1 MTHSPRNI
9 VLVTGASKGIG
20 AQTALGFAEA
30 GYDVCVNYNSDKAG
44 ALETAR
50 KCQGFGVRAVAIG
63 ASVADRDAV
72 RRMFAECDAELGP
85 VTCLINNAGVIGGA
99 SLLEDLEDSALTSTF
114 ATNLFGS
121 IYCLQE
127 AVKRMSPEHGGA
139 GGSVVNMSS
148 VAAVL
153 GSPGEYIHYA
163 ASKGAVET
171 MTVGAAKELGPRGI
185 RVNAIRV
192 GTTATDLH
200 DREGNPDRPAMV
212 AAATPLGRIAQTDD
226 IADAAVWLASSKAKF
241 VSGTV
246 LTVAGGLL
254 P

>member
-1 MTHSPRNI
+1 MTDRSANI
-9 VLVTGASKGIG
+9 VLITGASKGIG
-20 AQTALGFAEA
+20 AQTARAFAEA
-30 GYDVCVNYNSDKAG
+30 GFDVCVNYHSDRKG
-44 ALETAR
+44 ALDTVGDCLAL
-50 KCQGFGVRAVAIG
+50 GVKAVAIG
-63 ASVADRDAV
+63 ADVADREAV
-72 RRMFAECDAELGP
+72 RRMFGECDHLLGP
-85 VTCLINNAGVIGGA
+85 VTCLVNNAGVIGG
-99 SLLEDLEDSALTSTF
+99 STMLQNLEEVALTSTF

-127 AVKRMSPEHGGA
+127 AVKRMHPDQGGT

-153 GSPGEYIHYA
+153 GSPNEYIHYA

-171 MTVGAAKELGPRGI
+171 MTVGAAKELGPVGI

-200 DREGNPDRPAMV
+200 DREGNPNRPAMV
-212 AAATPLGRIAQTDD
+212 AAATPLGRIAETDD
-226 IADAAVWLASSKAKF
+226 IAEAAVWLASEKAKF